1 MTAWIWIVF
10 IVFILGMLALDLGV
24 LHRKAHVIHTNEAL
38 LWTAV
43 WIVLALAFNVGVFY
57 LYEQPS
63 LDLGF
68 GTSDDLTGRQAA
80 LQFFTGYLIEKSLSL
95 DNIMV
100 IALIF
105 TYFQVPAIQQHRVL
119 FWGVLG
125 ALIMRGVMIGAGTVL
140 IQRFH
145 WMIYVFGGLLLLTAV
160 KLLVVRHDNIEPD
173 RNVLVRVARRFLPV
187 TSHYEGE
194 HFFTRI
200 NGRLAMT
207 PLFLVLLVVES
218 TDLLFAIDSIPAIF
232 AVTRDPF
239 LVFTSNVFAILGL
252 RSLYFALAGLMDRFR
267 YLKMSLVFILAFV
280 GVKMILSHHHPVPT
294 GVSLSFI
301 GGILVVGVLASI
313 LASHRDSARLVSPI
327 PGATDPHTPPAD
339 LTTSLE
345 PFSEVVFRQL
355 RRVFVILVGST
366 LLLVGLALLVLPGP
380 GLLVIGVGLAILSAE
395 FLWARLLLRRLKR
408 MGLKLAGSV
417 MNTPNDGGPDR
428 DSVR

>member
-1 MTAWIWIVF
+1 MTAWVWIVF
-10 IVFILGMLALDLGV
+10 VVFILGMLALDLGV
-24 LHRKAHVIHTNEAL
+24 LHRKAHVIHTTEAL

-43 WIVLALAFNVGVFY
+43 WIVLALAFNVGVYY

-63 LDLGF
+63 LDLGI
-68 GTSDDLTGRQAA
+68 GTSDDLSGRQAA

-105 TYFQVPAIQQHRVL
+105 TYFKVPAIHQHRVL

-125 ALIMRGVMIGAGTVL
+125 ALIMRGVMIGAGAVL
-140 IQRFH
+140 IQRFS

-160 KLLVVRHDNIEPD
+160 KLLIVRDDNIEPD
-173 RNVLVRVARRFLPV
+173 RNVLVRAARRFLPV

-194 HFFTRI
+194 RFFTRAD
-200 NGRLAMT
+200 GRRAMT
-207 PLFLVLLVVES
+207 PLFIVLLVVES

-232 AVTRDPF
+232 AITRDPF

-280 GVKMILSHHHPVPT
+280 GVKMILSHHYPVPT
-294 GVSLSFI
+294 GVSLAFI
-301 GGILVVGVLASI
+301 GGIILVGVLASMM
-313 LASHRDSARLVSPI
+313 ASHRDTARLRSPI
-327 PGATDPHTPPAD
+327 PGVSESDTPPED
-339 LTTSLE
+339 LTTALE
-345 PFSEVVFRQL
+345 PFAEAAFKQL

-380 GLLVIGVGLAILSAE
+380 GLVVIGAGLAILSAE
-395 FLWARLLLRRLKR
+395 FLWARLLLRRVKK
-408 MGLKLAGSV
+408 MGLKLANSL
-417 MNTPNDGGPDR
+417 MSRSNDGGSAD
-428 DSVR
+428 